1 MEIQENNFIEEDDTM
16 STLPPMDVIAFNELR
31 STSDIVRLYTTK
43 QLIIQPD
50 FQRGIVW
57 SNKDQSIFIDS
68 LLKQLPIP
76 SLCISLDI
84 HTNKRLV
91 IDGLQ
96 RISSIIKFLTDE
108 DWKLSK
114 TDTIDERIS
123 GKKVSEIRNN
133 DSQIIEIIENVV
145 IPVTIIRCDYKNSSH
160 MRYLYQIFQR
170 LNSGGTRLLPQE
182 IRNCIYNG
190 NFNTKLKEIVRT
202 QEWLSIRDKT
212 IEDINNNRFSNEE
225 LLLRFY
231 AFYYSLDNYTGRLS
245 DFLNNFMFINKDLNE
260 STLAEYVTLI
270 TDTLN
275 LIINK
280 VDNINRICKL
290 KKTIL
295 EGLLIGVAKNL
306 STLQHVNK
314 TEFEKL
320 FSKFEELPEY
330 SLEELSEGL
339 SSREKVINRITSAIN
354 VFRK

>member
-231 AFYYSLDNYTGRLS
+231 AFYYSLDYYTGRLS
-245 DFLNNFMFINKDLNE
+245 DFLNNFMFINKDLDE

-280 VDNINRICKL
+280 VDNINKICKL

>member
-57 SNKDQSIFIDS
+57 SNKDQSVFIDS

-245 DFLNNFMFINKDLNE
+245 DFLNNFMFINKDLDE

-314 TEFEKL
+314 TEFENL

>member
-202 QEWLSIRDKT
+202 
-212 IEDINNNRFSNEE
+212 
-225 LLLRFY
+225 
-231 AFYYSLDNYTGRLS
+231 
-245 DFLNNFMFINKDLNE
+245 
-260 STLAEYVTLI
+260 
-270 TDTLN
+270 
-275 LIINK
+275 
-280 VDNINRICKL
+280 
-290 KKTIL
+290 
-295 EGLLIGVAKNL
+295 
-306 STLQHVNK
+306 
-314 TEFEKL
+314 
-320 FSKFEELPEY
+320 
-330 SLEELSEGL
+330 
-339 SSREKVINRITSAIN
+339 
-354 VFRK
+354 

>member
-245 DFLNNFMFINKDLNE
+245 DFLNNFMFINKDLDE

>member
-245 DFLNNFMFINKDLNE
+245 DFLNNFMFINKDLDE
-260 STLAEYVTLI
+260 STLTEYVTLI

>member
-1 MEIQENNFIEEDDTM
+1 MEIQENDFIEEDDTI
-16 STLPPMDVIAFNELR
+16 STSPPMDVIAFNELR

-57 SNKDQSIFIDS
+57 SNKDQSVFIDS

-114 TDTIDERIS
+114 TDTIDERLS
-123 GKKVSEIRNN
+123 GKRVSEIRND

-145 IPVTIIRCDYKNSSH
+145 IPITIIRCDYKNNSH

-212 IEDINNNRFSNEE
+212 SKDIDNDRFSNEE

-231 AFYYSLDNYTGRLS
+231 AFYYSLDHYTGRLS
-245 DFLNNFMFINKDLNE
+245 DFLNNFMFINKDLDE
-260 STLAEYVTLI
+260 STLVEYATLI

-280 VDNINRICKL
+280 VDNTNRICKL
-290 KKTIL
+290 KKTIF

-306 STLQHVNK
+306 SILQHIDK
-314 TEFEKL
+314 TEFEEL
-320 FSKFEELPEY
+320 FGKFEKLPEY
-330 SLEELSEGL
+330 SQEELSEGL
-339 SSREKVINRITSAIN
+339 SSKEKVINRITSAIN
-354 VFRK
+354 VFKS

>member
-1 MEIQENNFIEEDDTM
+1 
-16 STLPPMDVIAFNELR
+16 
-31 STSDIVRLYTTK
+31 
-43 QLIIQPD
+43 
-50 FQRGIVW
+50 
-57 SNKDQSIFIDS
+57 
-68 LLKQLPIP
+68 
-76 SLCISLDI
+76 
-84 HTNKRLV
+84 
-91 IDGLQ
+91 
-96 RISSIIKFLTDE
+96 
-108 DWKLSK
+108 
-114 TDTIDERIS
+114 
-123 GKKVSEIRNN
+123 
-133 DSQIIEIIENVV
+133 
-145 IPVTIIRCDYKNSSH
+145 

-245 DFLNNFMFINKDLNE
+245 DFLNNFMFINKDLDE

>member
-1 MEIQENNFIEEDDTM
+1 
-16 STLPPMDVIAFNELR
+16 
-31 STSDIVRLYTTK
+31 
-43 QLIIQPD
+43 
-50 FQRGIVW
+50 
-57 SNKDQSIFIDS
+57 
-68 LLKQLPIP
+68 
-76 SLCISLDI
+76 
-84 HTNKRLV
+84 
-91 IDGLQ
+91 
-96 RISSIIKFLTDE
+96 
-108 DWKLSK
+108 
-114 TDTIDERIS
+114 
-123 GKKVSEIRNN
+123 
-133 DSQIIEIIENVV
+133 
-145 IPVTIIRCDYKNSSH
+145 

-245 DFLNNFMFINKDLNE
+245 DFLNNFMFINKDLDE

-290 KKTIL
+290 KK
-295 EGLLIGVAKNL
+295 NH
-306 STLQHVNK
+306 S
-314 TEFEKL
+314 
-320 FSKFEELPEY
+320 
-330 SLEELSEGL
+330 
-339 SSREKVINRITSAIN
+339 
-354 VFRK
+354 